1 MSAPLLMLSQPFL
14 TTAARIIMKMITA
27 PATDIPI
34 YIDSSRLSFRVG
46 VVPTLIVVGESS
58 CLYSSVVTYVT
69 VVPARVATLVL
80 LTVVKMRHSETKR
93 SINPKLHGF
102 CFNVLLCLSSFF

>member
-1 MSAPLLMLSQPFL
+1 
-14 TTAARIIMKMITA
+14 MKMITA

-69 VVPARVATLVL
+69 VVPAPVVTLVL
-80 LTVVKMRHSETKR
+80 LTVVKMRHSKTKR
-93 SINPKLHGF
+93 SINPKLHDF
-102 CFNVLLCLSSFF
+102 MFQCIIVFI